1 MSYSLDVKSEICGN
15 FETRSCCRKAL
26 LNSAFCFFNTVNEN
40 KIQFKTASYTT
51 AFYILALTK
60 ETFGI
65 SFELLRKNDSFIL
78 SLKDPEKIKELAKKA
93 GMINNETKM
102 IQSSLNGSF
111 SVNECCRR
119 AAIRGAF
126 LASGY
131 ISDPKKSYHFEITS
145 HRQRLLN
152 RINDLMLS
160 LDIEPK
166 IIKRGTKY
174 VLYLK
179 EKEQISDTLNIL
191 NATKMYFRFQ
201 EVTVEKEIINELNR
215 KQNFE
220 QANLDKT
227 LNVSVKQCEAIRK
240 IIDSKN
246 FDSLDESLKEIALLR
261 LDNPDASL
269 NELASLTKDKI
280 SRSGVNHRLKKLMET
295 IGKTN

>member
-15 FETRSCCRKAL
+15 FESRSCCRKAL
-26 LNSAFCFFNTVNEN
+26 LNSAFCFFSTVNQN

-51 AFYILALTK
+51 AFYLFALTR
-60 ETFGI
+60 ETFGV
-65 SFELLRKNDSFIL
+65 SFELLRKKDSFIL
-78 SLKDPEKIKELAKKA
+78 SLEDPEKIRELTEKA
-93 GMINNETKM
+93 GMVNNTTNM
-102 IQSSLNGSF
+102 IRCVLNGSF
-111 SVNECCRR
+111 SIDECCRR
-119 AAIRGAF
+119 AAVRGAF
-126 LASGY
+126 LAAGY
-131 ISDPKKSYHFEITS
+131 IADPKKSYHFEITS

-152 RINDLMLS
+152 QINDLLLS

-179 EKEQISDTLNIL
+179 EKEQISDSLNII

-227 LNVSVKQCEAIRK
+227 LNVSVKQCEAIKK
-240 IIDSKN
+240 IIDSGN
-246 FDSLDESLKEIALLR
+246 FDSLDESLKEIAILR
-261 LDNPDASL
+261 LENPDASL
-269 NELASLTKDKI
+269 NELAALTKDKI
-280 SRSGVNHRLKKLMET
+280 SRSGVNHRLKKLMD
-295 IGKTN
+295 KV